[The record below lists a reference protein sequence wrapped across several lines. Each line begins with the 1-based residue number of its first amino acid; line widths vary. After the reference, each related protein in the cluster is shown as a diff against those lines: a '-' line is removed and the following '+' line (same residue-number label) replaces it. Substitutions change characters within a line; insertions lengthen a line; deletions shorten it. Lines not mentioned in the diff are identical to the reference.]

1 MTVFSKLADGVRK
14 RSVLVEQLWS
24 KFQRDEKMPFYV
36 RRRKAVRYLE
46 SLALSGLYLRHADKV
61 GQRAR
66 TRGNPFIE
74 NLGKMTIGD
83 DFLFVSVWVQSH
95 LVTGHEGTLTIGNSV
110 SINFGAAI
118 SAHES
123 VVIHDRVRIGPYV
136 IIMDSDYHAANNR
149 DLRPT
154 APIVIE
160 EDVWL
165 AGRVSVLK
173 GSRIGRGSVITAG
186 SVVSGDIPAG
196 VIAGG
201 VPARV
206 LRRIEGDDRA
216 HLVWT
221 EERSEATAPVNGTNG
236 TPKPAAPA
244 AAGASVDHELVA
256 NVKSVIAETF
266 AIESALELSW
276 GPKEIPKWDSMGQLT
291 LTVALEEKFAITI
304 SEDQLV
310 EMVDVERVCNIVRD
324 CLEAAQ

>member
-1 MTVFSKLADGVRK
+1 MKL
-14 RSVLVEQLWS
+14 LEQLWT
-24 KFQRDEKMPFYV
+24 KFQRDKQLPFYV

-46 SLALSGLYLRHADKV
+46 SLALSGLYLRHVDQV
-61 GQRAR
+61 GKRAR

-83 DFLFVSVWVQSH
+83 DFNFVSIWVQSH
-95 LVTGHEGTLTIGNSV
+95 LVTGHAGTLTIGNSV
-110 SINFGAAI
+110 NINFGAAI

-123 VVIHDRVRIGPYV
+123 VVIQDRVRIGPYV
-136 IIMDSDYHAANNR
+136 IIMDSDYHSAQDRA
-149 DLRPT
+149 LRPT

-186 SVVSGDIPAG
+186 SVVSGDIPPG

-206 LRRIEGDDRA
+206 LRRIDGGDRA

-221 EERSEATAPVNGTNG
+221 EERASTNG
-236 TPKPAAPA
+236 AKPAGPA
-244 AAGASVDHELVA
+244 EPAKPAKSAQPAEPGTPAEPAEPASVDHDLLA
-256 NVKSVIAETF
+256 NVTSVIKDTF
-266 AIESALELSW
+266 ALDGTVELSW
-276 GPKEIPKWDSMGQLT
+276 GPKQIPKWDSMGQLS

-304 SEDQLV
+304 SEHQLV
-310 EMVDVERVCNIVRD
+310 EMVDVARVCSIVRD
-324 CLEAAQ
+324 CLEEAH

>member
-1 MTVFSKLADGVRK
+1 M
-14 RSVLVEQLWS
+14 
-24 KFQRDEKMPFYV
+24 
-36 RRRKAVRYLE
+36 RYLE
-46 SLALSGLYLRHADKV
+46 SLALSGVYLRHVDQV

-66 TRGNPFIE
+66 TRGSPFIE

-83 DFLFVSVWVQSH
+83 DFNFVSVWVQSH
-95 LVTGHEGTLTIGNSV
+95 LVTGHEGTLAIGNSV
-110 SINFGAAI
+110 NINFGAAI

-136 IIMDSDYHAANNR
+136 IIMDSDYHAAKDR

-186 SVVSGDIPAG
+186 SVVSGDIPPG

-221 EERSEATAPVNGTNG
+221 EERAEVAPT
-236 TPKPAAPA
+236 PAAKPN
-244 AAGASVDHELVA
+244 GSGGGDVDVDLVA
-256 NVKSVIAETF
+256 NVKSVVIETF
-266 AIESALELSW
+266 ALEGTVELSW
-276 GPKEIPKWDSMGQLT
+276 GPKEIPKWDSMGQLN

-310 EMVDVERVCNIVRD
+310 EMLDVARVCTIVRD
-324 CLEAAQ
+324 CLEAAR

>member
-1 MTVFSKLADGVRK
+1 
-14 RSVLVEQLWS
+14 
-24 KFQRDEKMPFYV
+24 
-36 RRRKAVRYLE
+36 
-46 SLALSGLYLRHADKV
+46 V

-83 DFLFVSVWVQSH
+83 DFNFVSVWVQSH
-95 LVTGHEGTLTIGNSV
+95 LVTGHAGTLTIGNSV

-136 IIMDSDYHAANNR
+136 IIMDSDYHAAQNR
-149 DLRPT
+149 DLKPT

-173 GSRIGRGSVITAG
+173 GSRIGRGSVITAN

-221 EERSEATAPVNGTNG
+221 EERTEPAPASHEGANGNG
-236 TPKPAAPA
+236 AAKPAK
-244 AAGASVDHELVA
+244 AAGTGHVDHELVA

-266 AIESALELSW
+266 ALDSAVELSW

-310 EMVDVERVCNIVRD
+310 DMVDVARVCSIVRD
-324 CLEAAQ
+324 CLEASQ